1 MEIIERAWEARD
13 LFMQIGGM
21 IVVAASVM
29 VAGTKTP
36 DPDTLL
42 GRAYK
47 LIEWASLNFGKAK
60 HTGEDNK

>member
-29 VAGTKTP
+29 VAGQRP
-36 DPDTLL
+36 LTLIPFWDVL
-42 GRAYK
+42 T
-47 LIEWASLNFGKAK
+47 N
-60 HTGEDNK
+60 

>member
-1 MEIIERAWEARD
+1 MEIMERVWDARD
-13 LFMQIGGM
+13 ILMQIGGLV
-21 IVVAASVM
+21 VVAASMM

-47 LIEWASLNFGKAK
+47 LIEWASLSFGKSK
-60 HTGEDNK
+60 DTGK

>member
-1 MEIIERAWEARD
+1 MEIMERAWDARD
-13 LFMQIGGM
+13 ILMQIGGL
-21 IVVAASVM
+21 VVIAASMM

-47 LIEWASLNFGKAK
+47 LIEWASLSFGKSK
-60 HTGEDNK
+60 DIGK

>member
-21 IVVAASVM
+21 VVVAASVM
-29 VAGTKTP
+29 VFGTKTP

>member
-1 MEIIERAWEARD
+1 MEIMERAWDARD
-13 LFMQIGGM
+13 ILMQIGGLV
-21 IVVAASVM
+21 VVAASMM

-47 LIEWASLNFGKAK
+47 LIEWASLSFGKSK
-60 HTGEDNK
+60 DTGK

>member
-21 IVVAASVM
+21 VVVAASVM

-47 LIEWASLNFGKAK
+47 LIEWASLNFGKSK
-60 HTGEDNK
+60 DIGK

>member
-1 MEIIERAWEARD
+1 MEIMERAWDARD
-13 LFMQIGGM
+13 ILMQIGGLV
-21 IVVAASVM
+21 VVAASMM

-47 LIEWASLNFGKAK
+47 LIEWASLSFGKSK
-60 HTGEDNK
+60 DIGK

>member
-1 MEIIERAWEARD
+1 MKIMERVWDARD
-13 LFMQIGGM
+13 IFMQIGGL
-21 IVVAASVM
+21 IVVAASLL

-36 DPDTLL
+36 DPNTLL

-60 HTGEDNK
+60 HTGEAK